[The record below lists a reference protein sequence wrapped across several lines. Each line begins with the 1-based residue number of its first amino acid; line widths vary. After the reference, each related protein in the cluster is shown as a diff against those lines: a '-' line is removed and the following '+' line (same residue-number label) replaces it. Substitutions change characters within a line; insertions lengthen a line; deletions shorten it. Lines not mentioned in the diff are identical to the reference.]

1 MNTNHLQA
9 DAVSLAER
17 VEKSA
22 VAEVESAGEAANQIR
37 KKSEAVI
44 DATRAKVCEDPMSC
58 VVGAAVFGFA
68 LGCLVMC
75 GRRSHSPQQR
85 SANRT
90 LEHANDLASKVSD
103 KFSRA
108 ASNFRSW

>member
-1 MNTNHLQA
+1 VNTNHLQA
-9 DAVSLAER
+9 DAASLADR
-17 VEKSA
+17 VEKSG
-22 VAEVESAGEAANQIR
+22 VAEAESAGEAANQIR
-37 KKSEAVI
+37 KKYEAVI
-44 DATRAKVCEDPMSC
+44 DETRVKVCENPMSC
-58 VVGAAVFGFA
+58 VVGAAIFGFA

-90 LEHANDLASKVSD
+90 LDHANDLAAKVSD

-108 ASNFRSW
+108 ASNFKCW